1 MSMPALKVGDAAP
14 DFELPATG
22 DRKIRLSDYLRRMN
36 IVLAFYPFD
45 WSPVCSLQLPGLQE
59 RLNDFRSLHTEVL
72 GISVDSRHSH
82 QAFAQHLGLEFPL
95 LSDFD
100 KSMTRAYGVLR
111 EGGFAERAL
120 FVIDR
125 DGVIRYTH
133 VNPIG
138 EVPNNGPVFA
148 VLRELEDAVTGG

>member
-1 MSMPALKVGDAAP
+1 MSFPNVGDPAP

-22 DRKIRLSDYLRRMN
+22 DSRISLSDYRGKKHV
-36 IVLAFYPFD
+36 VLAFYPFD

-59 RLNDFRSLHTEVL
+59 KLGDFRALDTEVL
-72 GISVDSRHSH
+72 GVSVDSRHSH
-82 QAFAQHLGLEFPL
+82 SAFAQHLGLEFRL

-100 KSMTRAYGVLR
+100 RTVTRAYGVLR

-120 FVIDR
+120 FVIDKQ
-125 DGVIRYTH
+125 GTIRFAH

-138 EVPNNGPVFA
+138 EVPSTEPVFA
-148 VLRELEDAVTGG
+148 VLRELEAQAMPG

>member
-1 MSMPALKVGDAAP
+1 MPVPQVGDAAP
-14 DFELPATG
+14 DFELASTG
-22 DRKIRLSDYLRRMN
+22 DRKIRLSDYRDRMN
-36 IVLAFYPFD
+36 VVLAFYPFD

-72 GISVDSRHSH
+72 GLSVDSRHSH
-82 QAFAQHLGLEFPL
+82 QAFAQHLGLAFPL

-100 KSMTRAYGVLR
+100 RSVTRAYGVLR

-120 FVIDR
+120 FVIDKR
-125 DGVIRYTH
+125 GVVRYAH

-138 EVPNNGPVFA
+138 DVPDNEPVFT
-148 VLRELEDAVTGG
+148 VLAQLEKP